1 MYHPGKVIE
10 IFSTNKDVKSI
21 DSSIQVTLEMW
32 DENILTFQINSKLG
46 KIAKEG
52 DIVIVDY
59 DMKSIKEPVPKHDIV
74 KVLKGKK
81 GVKMWKKYQDFLKK
95 KKPVAKTSSP
105 ILQKPPVQYI
115 G

>member
-1 MYHPGKVIE
+1 MYHPAKVIE
-10 IFSTNKDVKSI
+10 IFSTGKDIKSA
-21 DSSIQVTLEMW
+21 DTSIQVTLEMW
-32 DENILTFQINSKLG
+32 DDNILTFQINSKLG

-59 DMKSIKEPVPKHDIV
+59 GMKSIKEPVPKHDIV

-81 GVKMWKKYQDFLKK
+81 GEKMWKKYQDFLRKN
-95 KKPVAKTSSP
+95 KPSAKTSTPVISR
-105 ILQKPPVQYI
+105 PPVQYI